1 MDANITLVQL
11 KYFAAAADAGSM
23 TAASR
28 RLMVSQSAI
37 STAVAQLE
45 RELGV
50 QLLIRHHARG
60 LTLTRAGA
68 SFRTE
73 LRSFLG
79 HGDDL
84 VEAARNLGSSLVGDL
99 RVGCFSTLSPFHLPR
114 MIAAYEE
121 AQPQVH
127 VSVLEAEHAELQTAL
142 HAGACELALLYAYDL
157 DADVE
162 YDVLDR
168 VPPYVL
174 VGSAHRLAR
183 RRSVHLRELAGEPM
197 VLLDLPHS
205 RDYFRRVLAS
215 VGIEPTV
222 RYTSMGYETVRALV
236 AHGHGWSMLNQRPT
250 SDLTYDGSRVTTL
263 ALRDPV
269 APLEMVL
276 ARLTAVKLT
285 ARAAAFVRC
294 ARRLYGRRGGT
305 SRRLTGRGS
314 GRRTRS

>member
-11 KYFAAAADAGSM
+11 RYFAAASDAGSM

-28 RLMVSQSAI
+28 RLRVSQSAI

-45 RELGV
+45 KELGV

-114 MIAAYEE
+114 MLAAYEE

-127 VSVLEAEHAELQTAL
+127 VSVLEGEHAELQAAL
-142 HAGACELALLYAYDL
+142 HGGACELAVLYGYDL
-157 DADVE
+157 DTDVE

-174 VGSAHRLAR
+174 VGAEHRLAR
-183 RRSVHLRELAGEPM
+183 RRSVHLRELAAEPM

-205 RDYFRRVLAS
+205 RDYFRRMLAS
-215 VGIEPTV
+215 VGIEPAV

-236 AHGHGWSMLNQRPT
+236 AHGHGWSILNQRPE
-250 SDLTYDGSRVTTL
+250 SDHTYDGSRVIALT
-263 ALRDPV
+263 LRDTVP
-269 APLEMVL
+269 PLEMVL
-276 ARLTAVKLT
+276 ARLTAVKVT

-294 ARRLYGRRGGT
+294 ARGLYGRRGRT
-305 SRRLTGRGS
+305 PRRLTDRGS
-314 GRRTRS
+314 GPRTPS